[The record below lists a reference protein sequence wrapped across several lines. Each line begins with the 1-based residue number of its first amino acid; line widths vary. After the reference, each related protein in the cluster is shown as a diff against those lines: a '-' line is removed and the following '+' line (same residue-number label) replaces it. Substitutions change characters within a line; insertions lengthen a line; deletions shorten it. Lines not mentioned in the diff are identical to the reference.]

1 MKRRVQVGTP
11 EEPVAMA
18 LSQIHHWREATYLS
32 KGEFRVNHSLTIY
45 MSEAARPLSS
55 VAESDLVGV
64 LLERVPVV
72 DMGCKFN
79 ELRRRA

>member
-1 MKRRVQVGTP
+1 
-11 EEPVAMA
+11 
-18 LSQIHHWREATYLS
+18 
-32 KGEFRVNHSLTIY
+32 VNHSLTIY

-55 VAESDLVGV
+55 VAESDLDGV